1 MQRRLRRR
9 VQIGAGKMR
18 KLDIIVKELAERK
31 SQLVTSFIAITLGIM
46 VIVGIRTV
54 TFYSEK
60 AVARELDNLGANVLI
75 LPKSATVSDYYSADF
90 ADADLPESYVDKI
103 TGSGLQGVD
112 NLSPKLAVPITLKNR
127 KYILTGILPKNE
139 FDSKPAWQVSG
150 DIFAKPM
157 GCGGVQVPKM
167 KAGDDS
173 IDKAAV
179 RKEVISDL
187 GPNETLVG
195 FDAARSLA
203 LRKGGKLDIKG
214 HAFTVRKV
222 LPQTGTV
229 DDARIFAH
237 LHTVQTMFGKGHVV
251 SAIEVI
257 GCCKEISKGLITGL
271 NRALPDARVVTIT
284 QISST
289 QLRTNN
295 MMSQFSTVFLVIIVL
310 VGGVSIANY
319 MFGNVQERRKE
330 IGTLIAIGMSP
341 GQVLS
346 IFYGK
351 ALILGVVGGIVGYAL
366 GTTLAIWLGPRIAHI
381 TVLPMP
387 ALLGWALLISVL
399 LTLLATAIPARK
411 AAGLDPAATLME
423 V

>member
-1 MQRRLRRR
+1 
-9 VQIGAGKMR
+9 MR
-18 KLDIIVKELAERK
+18 KLDIIVKELFERK
-31 SQLVTSFIAITLGIM
+31 SQLITSFIAISLGIM
-46 VIVGIRTV
+46 VIVGVRTV

-75 LPKSATVSDYYSADF
+75 LPKSSTVSDYYSADF
-90 ADADLPESYVDKI
+90 ADAQLPESYVDEI

-112 NLSPKLAVPITLKNR
+112 NLSPKLTIPVTLRNHR
-127 KYILTGILPKNE
+127 YILTGILPRSE
-139 FDSKPAWQVSG
+139 FRSKPSWEISG
-150 DIFAKPM
+150 NIFSRPM
-157 GCGGVQVPKM
+157 GCGAIRVPKM
-167 KAGDDS
+167 KTGNDSS

-187 GPNETLVG
+187 GPTEALVG
-195 FDAARSLA
+195 FDAARSLS
-203 LRKGGKLDIKG
+203 LKKGSTIDVKGKT
-214 HAFTVRKV
+214 FTVRKV

-237 LHTVQTMFGKGHVV
+237 LHTVQAMFGKGSVL

-257 GCCKEISKGLITGL
+257 GCCKEISKGLISGL
-271 NRALPDARVVTIT
+271 NKLLPDARVVTIT

-295 MMSQFSTVFLVIIVL
+295 LMSQFSTVFLIIIVL

-319 MFGNVQERRKE
+319 MFANVQERRKE

-341 GQVLS
+341 RQVLS

-351 ALILGVVGGIVGYAL
+351 AAILGVVGGVVGYVF
-366 GTTLAIWLGPRIAHI
+366 GTILAIWLGPRIAHI
-381 TVLPMP
+381 PVLPMP
-387 ALLGWALLISVL
+387 ALLGWALLISVAL
-399 LTLLATAIPARK
+399 SMLATAIPAKK